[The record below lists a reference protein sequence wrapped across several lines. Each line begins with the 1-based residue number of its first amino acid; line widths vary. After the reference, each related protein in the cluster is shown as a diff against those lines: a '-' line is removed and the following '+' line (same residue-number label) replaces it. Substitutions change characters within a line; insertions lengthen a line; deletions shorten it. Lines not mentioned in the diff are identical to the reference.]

1 MEEVQ
6 AQPHIGLLKSDF
18 VGVTT
23 ALTFD
28 SAQSFQDNLNIL
40 RGRRTERCQL
50 LFDQVTSYCQS
61 ARSAQDVNAIGLV
74 FCRDC
79 GQEGHVTKVS
89 QNCPHHSATAPMI
102 DLTSTNPDVRS
113 NIQAERQAGRQAR
126 RAGAANPQAVARGRL
141 RPRKEAFYSDLMGP
155 NRTRY
160 TRKLSFNQ
168 AVPQSYHRRQA
179 FLEMILRT
187 SHHLREIMIRIGL
200 FLNHFILT
208 YPEELNTAI
217 LEQNGLSKIFAL
229 VRGDQVVTETF
240 AGQLP
245 EHLVDHFRLL
255 QAALAELPGSP
266 SLTYSSDVYALTVNQ
281 ALKSMSTGY
290 VDTISDHFDKK
301 LKRYMKWRLD
311 MAAFESS
318 SVIPTWLKYK
328 IVDITY
334 TDFALHLPQSPIQ
347 DIDLVAG
354 LDDIVWPAEVTAG
367 MANIQRVANTVRRS
381 VLKAKPAHVQV
392 LTPKY
397 IKKNP
402 QQVVAMLMIALTDIE
417 TYLENPVEEVKVQR
431 FAILPEPHWH
441 LRYVNLVPENIHFYT
456 GTRRVRPST
465 SQAATPDVDYS
476 LPSALLPLAQFWDV
490 FNFQLFGYNSAA
502 DLSFPL
508 THDPLEAVS
517 TNGIEVN
524 FTFSTMKL
532 PTPIK
537 DVKLTDLPPLDARGS
552 QEFAISTIDPGR
564 RVTISQATNVQLSSV
579 NDLPGEQHGQQS
591 QVTPG
596 CSCLHPDSLD
606 TRPTATRDLPMKRA
620 TSAEFTAQSG
630 SKQRAKKLDATKTAM
645 EMVVDGVT
653 TTFKAFES
661 SLPTKMTV
669 NTILYLERVRLIL
682 THIGAIAT
690 IYDINFS
697 IQRFNGYRGGQRAVA
712 FAANVVMNG
721 GKKYTKENRNP
732 SNTRRNRRSR
742 RRKCRKKRRSKALA
756 TMHSAAQDWASDPS
770 VPVETFLR
778 QLESI
783 SQRTARPQPSPPMR
797 RPSNVSSLRT
807 NDHAMPLICFGQ
819 GMKGRM
825 APQGFRGH
833 QPGASGR
840 IYKLLKELSCRGL
853 CLVADLD
860 EFRTS
865 RLCPEHHCRHQRL
878 DPYQINGQ
886 SSYALKS
893 CNICHTVLD
902 RDVLA
907 VRNMAIIATGWLQ
920 HQHRPLPWRRGGS
933 ITT

>member
-1 MEEVQ
+1 MDMEEVQ

-23 ALTFD
+23 GLTFD
-28 SAQSFQDNLNIL
+28 SVQSFQDNLNIL
-40 RGRRTERCQL
+40 QEADELSAANFYLIKSQATANRRGQRKMKDMSQK
-50 LFDQVTSYCQS
+50 S
-61 ARSAQDVNAIGLV
+61 AR
-74 FCRDC
+74 
-79 GQEGHVTKVS
+79 
-89 QNCPHHSATAPMI
+89 TALI
-102 DLTSTNPDVRS
+102 TLQQRTVRS

-155 NRTRY
+155 SRTRY

-168 AVPQSYHRRQA
+168 AVPQPYHRRQA
-179 FLEMILRT
+179 FLEMNLRT
-187 SHHLREIMIRIGL
+187 SHHLREIVIRIGH

-229 VRGDQVVTETF
+229 VR
-240 AGQLP
+240 
-245 EHLVDHFRLL
+245 
-255 QAALAELPGSP
+255 AALAELPGSP
-266 SLTYSSDVYALTVNQ
+266 SLTYSSDVNALTVNQ

-290 VDTISDHFDKK
+290 ADTISDHFDKK

-318 SVIPTWLKYK
+318 IVIPTWLKYK

-354 LDDIVWPAEVTAG
+354 LDDIDWPAEVIAG
-367 MANIQRVANTVRRS
+367 MDNIQRVANTVRQS
-381 VLKAKPAHVQV
+381 VLEAKPAHVQV

-402 QQVVAMLMIALTDIE
+402 QQVVAMLKIALTDIE

-441 LRYVNLVPENIHFYT
+441 LRYVDLVAENIHFYT
-456 GTRRVRPST
+456 GTRGVRPST

-537 DVKLTDLPPLDARGS
+537 DVKLTDLTSLDARGS

-564 RVTISQATNVQLSSV
+564 RVTLSQATNFQLPSG
-579 NDLPGEQHGQQS
+579 NDLPGEQHSQQS

-606 TRPTATRDLPMKRA
+606 TRPTATRDLPMKRV
-620 TSAEFTAQSG
+620 TSAEFAAQSG
-630 SKQRAKKLDATKTAM
+630 SKKCAKKLDATKTAM

-661 SLPTKMTV
+661 SL
-669 NTILYLERVRLIL
+669 
-682 THIGAIAT
+682 
-690 IYDINFS
+690 
-697 IQRFNGYRGGQRAVA
+697 
-712 FAANVVMNG
+712 
-721 GKKYTKENRNP
+721 
-732 SNTRRNRRSR
+732 
-742 RRKCRKKRRSKALA
+742 
-756 TMHSAAQDWASDPS
+756 
-770 VPVETFLR
+770 
-778 QLESI
+778 
-783 SQRTARPQPSPPMR
+783 
-797 RPSNVSSLRT
+797 
-807 NDHAMPLICFGQ
+807 ICACF
-819 GMKGRM
+819 
-825 APQGFRGH
+825 
-833 QPGASGR
+833 
-840 IYKLLKELSCRGL
+840 
-853 CLVADLD
+853 
-860 EFRTS
+860 
-865 RLCPEHHCRHQRL
+865 
-878 DPYQINGQ
+878 
-886 SSYALKS
+886 
-893 CNICHTVLD
+893 
-902 RDVLA
+902 
-907 VRNMAIIATGWLQ
+907 
-920 HQHRPLPWRRGGS
+920 
-933 ITT
+933 